1 MTPIYKDHDAD
12 LQCLQ
17 GRTIAIIGYGNQGR
31 AQALNMRDTGIRNI
45 LIGTTKPPSEHRARK
60 DGFPV
65 LSVAEASRQADI
77 LFVLVPDEVMPA
89 ICREQIEPGLAPGK
103 LLNFAS
109 GYNVTFRLIVPPPS
123 VDVVMLAP
131 RMIGDGVRNLFLS
144 GEGYPAFVAVHQ
156 DATGRAKPTV
166 LALAKAI
173 GATKKGAI
181 EVTFKDE
188 TMLDLLAEQAIWPL
202 IMAVLIEAFRFETE
216 KGHPVEASLMELY
229 LSKEPAY
236 MLEKMA
242 EVGLFKQMPYHSHT
256 SQYGQLSRY
265 ETLDKSFIRQTLE
278 KAYAFIESGGFAE
291 EWKREQ
297 AAGLPEYNR
306 LIQQAFASDISKL
319 EAPFVGGTP
328 ETTEA
333 PLSIDEPVVTE
344 HLVRAAIRKQAT
356 AIRVS
361 AAAVITPSALDVA
374 RENRV
379 AILRADR

>member
-229 LSKEPAY
+229 LSKEHAY